1 MNYIRSQR
9 YNTPQFTEKMMGP
22 NPIKL
27 TEELMLE
34 NRTPAGAVVCDLGS
48 GQGITSAFLA
58 QEYGF
63 QVYAC
68 DLWSEPA
75 ENQAFFDQLGLTRE
89 QLIPVKADALSLP
102 FEPAFFDAVVSVDSY
117 NYFGRDPDF
126 LGQKLLPYVKPGGCL
141 YFAIPGMKQDCHDH
155 LPPRAAPVLDA
166 GTAGVY
172 ARRGLLETHD
182 LPDRRHRS
190 FVRGGDGEQRGSVA
204 GLAETG
210 ERVRHR
216 RPEKH
221 ERWRGKVPEF
231 HPDRA
236 EKALKT

>member
-1 MNYIRSQR
+1 
-9 YNTPQFTEKMMGP
+9 MMGP

-34 NRTPAGAVVCDLGS
+34 NRTPKGAVVCDLGS

-126 LGQKLLPYVKPGGCL
+126 LGAKT
-141 YFAIPGMKQDCHDH
+141 
-155 LPPRAAPVLDA
+155 AALRE
-166 GTAGVY
+166 
-172 ARRGLLETHD
+172 ARRLPLLRHSLAGSRTATTTC
-182 LPDRRHRS
+182 PPSCSCPGRRS
-190 FVRGGDGEQRGSVA
+190 SWSICTTWPIGSI
-204 GLAETG
+204 
-210 ERVRHR
+210 
-216 RPEKH
+216 
-221 ERWRGKVPEF
+221 
-231 HPDRA
+231 
-236 EKALKT
+236 

>member
-75 ENQAFFDQLGLTRE
+75 ENQAFFDQLGL
-89 QLIPVKADALSLP
+89 PVNSSSP
-102 FEPAFFDAVVSVDSY
+102 S
-117 NYFGRDPDF
+117 
-126 LGQKLLPYVKPGGCL
+126 
-141 YFAIPGMKQDCHDH
+141 
-155 LPPRAAPVLDA
+155 
-166 GTAGVY
+166 
-172 ARRGLLETHD
+172 RRT
-182 LPDRRHRS
+182 P
-190 FVRGGDGEQRGSVA
+190 
-204 GLAETG
+204 
-210 ERVRHR
+210 
-216 RPEKH
+216 
-221 ERWRGKVPEF
+221 
-231 HPDRA
+231 
-236 EKALKT
+236 

>member
-34 NRTPAGAVVCDLGS
+34 NRTPKGAVVCDLGS

-102 FEPAFFDAVVSVDSY
+102 FEP
-117 NYFGRDPDF
+117 DF

-155 LPPRAAPVLDA
+155 LPPE
-166 GTAGVY
+166 
-172 ARRGLLETHD
+172 LLLSWTPEQLEYMHD
-182 LPDRRHRS
+182 VAYWQHMISLT
-190 FVRGGDGEQRGSVA
+190 DGIEILSVA
-204 GLAETG
+204 EMESNEEVWQDWLKQENEYAIGDRKSMNAGGGKYLNFIQI
-210 ERVRHR
+210 VLK
-216 RPEKH
+216 KH
-221 ERWRGKVPEF
+221 
-231 HPDRA
+231 
-236 EKALKT
+236 